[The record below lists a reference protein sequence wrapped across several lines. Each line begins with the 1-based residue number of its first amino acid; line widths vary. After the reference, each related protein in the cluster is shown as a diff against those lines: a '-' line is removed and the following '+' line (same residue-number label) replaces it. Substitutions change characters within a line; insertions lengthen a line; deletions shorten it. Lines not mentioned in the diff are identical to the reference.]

1 MSNEIKEKSFTIHQW
16 VNFVLGSFNKEVKDK
31 KYDKLSYN
39 KWRNL
44 SEFEGLIY
52 IELLGSEI
60 YIHGEDFLSE
70 YYFRIDDNSFGE
82 FLFNQYFKNEPI
94 KLNMPKLEK
103 VNITGRAVNVLG
115 ELTDYCMKTTT
126 SAIVTTQSLNES
138 IDCLNKRIDVV
149 KDDIDNLYATKLD
162 VDNYNLDKENDKEN
176 KTMMKG
182 FNFDFGSCE
191 NDNVRMSLYGL
202 AVKNAAGNW
211 VSYNQQTG
219 DIVDVDILNFD
230 GGKWMWKMPVAIKDI
245 IPGAVIIHQ
254 RKPMFVK
261 ETVENNKKLLVI
273 DVINGEEKIILP
285 VRSPFGFDFV
295 TQVISLFN
303 PNNTATVDNPFGNM
317 LPFLMMDDDAS
328 VEKAFPLMMMM
339 NSNFN
344 LTNNPMFMYALM
356 SNKNDVKDMLPLF
369 AMMNHTP
376 IPVNVMTPPSNN

>member
-1 MSNEIKEKSFTIHQW
+1 MSNEINIAKSFTIDEW
-16 VNFVLGSFNKEVKDK
+16 ANIVLVRFNNEVKNK

-39 KWRNL
+39 KWRSL
-44 SEFEGLIY
+44 SEFEGLVY
-52 IELLGSEI
+52 IELIGPEI
-60 YIHGEDFLSE
+60 CVHEENFLDE
-70 YYFRIDDNSFGE
+70 YYFRIDDNSLGE
-82 FLFNQYFKNEPI
+82 FLFDQYFKPI
-94 KLNMPKLEK
+94 KLNMPELEK
-103 VNITGRAVNVLG
+103 VNITGGTVDTLEESTN
-115 ELTDYCMKTTT
+115 YCTK
-126 SAIVTTQSLNES
+126 VTASEVVTKEFLNES
-138 IDCLNKRIDVV
+138 VDCLNKRIYEI

-211 VSYNQQTG
+211 VSYNQHTG

-230 GGKWMWKMPVAIKDI
+230 GGKWMWKMPVAIKDV

-273 DVINGEEKIILP
+273 DVINGEEKTILP

-303 PNNTATVDNPFGNM
+303 PNNTATADNPFGNM
-317 LPFLMMDDDAS
+317 LPLLMMDDDAS
-328 VEKAFPLMMMM
+328 VEKVFPLMMMM

-344 LTNNPMFMYALM
+344 LTNNPMFMYAFM
-356 SNKNDVKDMLPLF
+356 SSKNDMKDMLPLF
-369 AMMNHTP
+369 AMMNRTP

>member
-1 MSNEIKEKSFTIHQW
+1 MPNAQKNKIECFSGNEW
-16 VNFVLGSFNKEVKDK
+16 ANVVLVLFNKEIKDK
-31 KYDKLSYN
+31 KYDKLGYN
-39 KWRNL
+39 RWRNL
-44 SEFEGLIY
+44 SELRGLIY
-52 IELLGSEI
+52 IELLSVEI
-60 YIHGEDFLSE
+60 YIHGEDFFPE

-94 KLNMPKLEK
+94 KLD
-103 VNITGRAVNVLG
+103 ITDRAVNALG
-115 ELTDYCMKTTT
+115 ELTDYCVTATT
-126 SAIVTTQSLNES
+126 SEVATKQYLNES
-138 IDCLNKRIDVV
+138 IDCLNKRIDIV

-202 AVKNAAGNW
+202 AVKNTAGNW

-219 DIVDVDILNFD
+219 DIVDVDIFNFD
-230 GGKWMWKMPVAIKDI
+230 GGKWMWKMPVAIKDV

-254 RKPMFVK
+254 KKPMFVK
-261 ETVENNKKLLVI
+261 EAIENNKKLLVI
-273 DVINGEEKIILP
+273 DVVNGEEKTILP

-295 TQVISLFN
+295 TQVVSLFN
-303 PNNTATVDNPFGNM
+303 PNNTATADNPFGNM

-328 VEKAFPLMMMM
+328 VEKVFPLMMMM

-344 LTNNPMFMYALM
+344 LTNNPMFMYAFM
-356 SNKNDVKDMLPLF
+356 SGKNDMKDMLPLF
-369 AMMNHTP
+369 AMMNQASV
-376 IPVNVMTPPSNN
+376 PVNVMTPPSNN

>member
-1 MSNEIKEKSFTIHQW
+1 
-16 VNFVLGSFNKEVKDK
+16 
-31 KYDKLSYN
+31 
-39 KWRNL
+39 
-44 SEFEGLIY
+44 
-52 IELLGSEI
+52 
-60 YIHGEDFLSE
+60 
-70 YYFRIDDNSFGE
+70 
-82 FLFNQYFKNEPI
+82 
-94 KLNMPKLEK
+94 MPKFEK
-103 VNITGRAVNVLG
+103 VNITGGAVNALG
-115 ELTDYCMKTTT
+115 ELTDYCVTATT
-126 SAIVTTQSLNES
+126 SEVATKQSLNES
-138 IDCLNKRIDVV
+138 IDCLNKRIDIV

-191 NDNVRMSLYGL
+191 NDNVRMSFYGL

-230 GGKWMWKMPVAIKDI
+230 GGKWMWKMPVAIKDV

-273 DVINGEEKIILP
+273 DVINGEEKTILP

-303 PNNTATVDNPFGNM
+303 PNNTATADNPFGNM

-328 VEKAFPLMMMM
+328 VEKVFPLMMMM

-356 SNKNDVKDMLPLF
+356 SNKNDAKDMLPLF
-369 AMMNHTP
+369 AMMNYTT

>member
-1 MSNEIKEKSFTIHQW
+1 MSNEINIAKSFTIDEW
-16 VNFVLGSFNKEVKDK
+16 TNIVLVLFNKEVKDK
-31 KYDKLSYN
+31 KYDKLGYN
-39 KWRNL
+39 RWRNL
-44 SEFEGLIY
+44 SELEGLISV
-52 IELLGSEI
+52 ELLSSEI
-60 YIHGEDFLSE
+60 YIHGEDFLPE

-82 FLFNQYFKNEPI
+82 FLFNQYFKNEPL
-94 KLNMPKLEK
+94 KLN
-103 VNITGRAVNVLG
+103 ITDRAVNALG

-126 SAIVTTQSLNES
+126 SEIATKQSLNES

-191 NDNVRMSLYGL
+191 NDNVRMSFYGL

-230 GGKWMWKMPVAIKDI
+230 GGKWMWKMPVAIKDV

-273 DVINGEEKIILP
+273 DVINGEEKTILP

-295 TQVISLFN
+295 TQVVSLFN
-303 PNNTATVDNPFGNM
+303 LNNTATADNPFGNM
-317 LPFLMMDDDAS
+317 LPFLMMDDDAN
-328 VEKAFPLMMMM
+328 VEKVFPLMMMM

-344 LTNNPMFMYALM
+344 FTNNPMFMYALM
-356 SNKNDVKDMLPLF
+356 SNKNDVKDMPLLF
-369 AMMNHTP
+369 AMMNRTP